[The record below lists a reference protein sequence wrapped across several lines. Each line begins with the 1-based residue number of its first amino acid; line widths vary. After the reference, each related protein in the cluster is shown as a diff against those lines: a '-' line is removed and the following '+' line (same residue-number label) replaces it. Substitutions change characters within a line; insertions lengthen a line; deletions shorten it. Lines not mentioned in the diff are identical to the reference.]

1 MMMGAGASRIFRR
14 RAMANDFEAGTKKEG
29 SGIGAPW
36 ETIGHS
42 LCACPATSMSLSSSG
57 FESALVSSSRHT

>member
-1 MMMGAGASRIFRR
+1 MGAGASRIFRR

-29 SGIGAPW
+29 SGIVAPW

-42 LCACPATSMSLSSSG
+42 LLGRAKANFVPNQP
-57 FESALVSSSRHT
+57 LVP

>member
-29 SGIGAPW
+29 SGIAAPW

-42 LCACPATSMSLSSSG
+42 LLGRAKENFVPNQP
-57 FESALVSSSRHT
+57 LVP